1 MEIIPLGDSALIV
14 RVREQFE
21 DAPDETLDE
30 VLRVFRLLQQAA
42 IPGVIELAPAYT
54 SVAVFFDPIA
64 VFKSNGAGNG
74 VFDEV
79 AKRIRSAIIPAS
91 RRGRRRTAVRT
102 PRSIEIPVCY
112 DPEFGVDLDRVAEH
126 AKLSEREIID
136 LHSTGEY
143 RVACIGF
150 VPGFT
155 FLAGLPKNLATPRH
169 DVPRKEVPPG
179 SVGIGGAQT
188 GIYSLRSPGGW
199 NLIGQTPLKLF
210 DPIKDPPTLLCPGDR
225 VRFRAITRE
234 EFAAFAEA
242 TAARKSL
249 KS

>member
-1 MEIIPLGDSALIV
+1 MEIIPLGDSALVV

-30 VLRVFRLLQQAA
+30 VLRVFRLLQRAE

-54 SVAVFFDPIA
+54 SVAVFFDPVAIL
-64 VFKSNGAGNG
+64 KSTSEATG
-74 VFDEV
+74 VFDEL
-79 AKRIRSAIIPAS
+79 ATSIRSAMIPAS
-91 RRGRRRTAVRT
+91 RRRHRRTVIRG
-102 PRSIEIPVCY
+102 PRVTEIPVCY
-112 DPEFGVDLDRVAEH
+112 DPEFGFDLNRVAEH
-126 AKLSEREIID
+126 TKLSEREIID
-136 LHSTGEY
+136 LHSTREY

-155 FLAGLPKNLATPRH
+155 FLAGLPKKLATPRR
-169 DVPRKEVPPG
+169 DVPRKEIPPG

-188 GIYSLRSPGGW
+188 GIYPLRSPGGW
-199 NLIGQTPLKLF
+199 NLIGRTPLKLF

-234 EFAAFAEA
+234 EFE
-242 TAARKSL
+242 SL
-249 KS
+249 K